1 MSIFMTFLTLWI
13 FLSNLILHLNGFKQL
28 WIGELTEYWHI
39 SYFTVS
45 HITLISS
52 DSIQY
57 IQKMENIVC
66 GVKSHTCRTCLALHS
81 VKMAVYK
88 PTHYLCLLSHW
99 SEKQFP
105 KCRPVIRNPVNLPSQ
120 GALEKSFLQVNPLLQ
135 GWAWLSSV
143 DALWAESLTEISSS
157 LTFSQVRQEAKSQ
170 L

>member
-1 MSIFMTFLTLWI
+1 MSIFTTFFPIWI
-13 FLSNLILHLNGFKQL
+13 FLSNFILHLHGFKQL
-28 WIGELTEYWHI
+28 WIGELTGYWHI

-45 HITLISS
+45 HISLIFL
-52 DSIQY
+52 

-99 SEKQFP
+99 SEKLFP
-105 KCRPVIRNPVNLPSQ
+105 KCRPVIRNLVNLPSQ

-143 DALWAESLTEISSS
+143 DALWTESLTEISSF
-157 LTFSQVRQEAKSQ
+157 LTFSQVRQEAKSPF
-170 L
+170 